1 MEQQA
6 RIMQLQP
13 GATVLVKD
21 SPNTGYFYIVKSGS
35 LYVSGSQFSEKELSR
50 FEAGDTFGLV
60 SALTVGKH
68 LGTVRARTDATL
80 IRVPIA
86 SLGEYLRKHREVCLK
101 MLQLYSRELKALDKH
116 LAKLN
121 ERTSW
126 DNQPEKLFLDH
137 VTYAKLG
144 QKLPAAHSLAVLV
157 EWLEAHPESPAHRH
171 LAQARKTLAETYG
184 GYTLPTYEGNRLQV
198 KAGTV
203 LFVENEPSRFA
214 YVVTSGSV
222 RISKLVQAKE
232 FVVAVV
238 GPGEIV
244 GEQSI
249 LDHKPYAATAVCTS
263 ASEIVR
269 FPEERFL
276 EEAGE
281 KILQKIFES
290 LARRIWFSHQR
301 LSILRLADPTA
312 RLFFFLLFLC
322 HSSASAARKDSEH
335 EFLFD
340 FALADLEKMCGL
352 LRIRPETISA
362 FLEDPNITI
371 GKGTVGV
378 RTLSGLEARVH
389 AYRHRKM
396 KTQVLV

>member
-1 MEQQA
+1 MDQQA

-13 GATVLVKD
+13 GATVLLKD
-21 SPNTGYFYIVKSGS
+21 SPNPGYFYIVKSGS

-50 FEAGDTFGLV
+50 FEPGDTFGLV
-60 SALTVGKH
+60 SALTVGRH
-68 LGTVRARTDATL
+68 LGTVRARTAAVL
-80 IRVPIA
+80 IRVPVN

-121 ERTSW
+121 ERTTW
-126 DNQPEKLFLDH
+126 DNQPEKLFMDNL
-137 VTYAKLG
+137 VYSKLG
-144 QKLPAAHSLAVLV
+144 HDVLAAHSLAVLV
-157 EWLEAHPESPAHRH
+157 HWLETHPESPAHRH
-171 LAQARKTLAETYG
+171 LAQTKRTLAESFG
-184 GYTLPTYEGNRLQV
+184 GYRLPEYEGNHLNV
-198 KAGTV
+198 KRGTV
-203 LFVENEPSRFA
+203 LFVENEPSRYA
-214 YVVTSGSV
+214 YVMVSGSV
-222 RISKLVQAKE
+222 RVSKLVQGKE
-232 FVVAVV
+232 FVVAVL

-249 LDHKPYAATAVCTS
+249 LDHKPYAATAICLS
-263 ASEIVR
+263 DCEIER

-301 LSILRLADPTA
+301 LSILRLSDPTA

-322 HSSASAARKDSEH
+322 RSGASAAKKDHEH
-335 EFLFD
+335 EYLFD
-340 FALADLEKMCGL
+340 FSLDDLQKMCGL
-352 LRIRPETISA
+352 LRIRKETISP
-362 FLEDPNITI
+362 FLEDPNIVI
-371 GKGTVGV
+371 RDASVGV
-378 RTLSGLEARVH
+378 RSVEELESRVH
-389 AYRHRKM
+389 TYRHRMM